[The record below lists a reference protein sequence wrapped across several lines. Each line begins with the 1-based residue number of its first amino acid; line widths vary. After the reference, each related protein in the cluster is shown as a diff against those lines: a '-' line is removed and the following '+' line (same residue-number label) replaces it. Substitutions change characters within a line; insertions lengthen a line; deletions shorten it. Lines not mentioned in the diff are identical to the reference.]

1 MTLKVHIDLGGLEV
15 MNMSGRGLNS
25 ASERN
30 AKACKEGKRD
40 TLQSSTFQ
48 DDFLPIELWNY
59 RILGPK
65 I

>member
-1 MTLKVHIDLGGLEV
+1 

-40 TLQSSTFQ
+40 TLQSPTFQ
-48 DDFLPIELWNY
+48 DDFLPIEL
-59 RILGPK
+59 
-65 I
+65 